1 MATDT
6 NLQFIRERIYEIR
19 HAVMYSMSNGLVR
32 IPNNIV
38 SVIKVD
44 NDGQLW
50 FLCAPPTQK
59 IEECE
64 CVFPARLQFYKKG
77 KFFRLEV
84 SGKATVM
91 NNEYQSDSTASDG
104 EKKEKPLLV
113 KMTMTNIEYT
123 STSERKEKGKIESIL
138 ENSYKWLL
146 RNVAIPRQEK
156 SVFSKLHQ
164 TH

>member
-1 MATDT
+1 MTTDT
-6 NLQFIRERIYEIR
+6 NLEFIRERIYEIR
-19 HAVMYSMSNGLVR
+19 HAVMYTMSNGLVR

-44 NDGQLW
+44 DDGNVW
-50 FLCAPPTQK
+50 FLCTPPTQK
-59 IEECE
+59 VEECE
-64 CVFPARLQFYKKG
+64 LVFPARLQFYKKG
-77 KFFRLEV
+77 KPFRLEV

-91 NNEYQSDSTASDG
+91 NHETPLEGTVTAHTD
-104 EKKEKPLLV
+104 KPILI
-113 KMTMTNIEYT
+113 KMTMSNIEYT
-123 STSERKEKGKIESIL
+123 STSERKEKGKIEAIL

-146 RNVAIPRQEK
+146 KNVAIPRQEK

>member
-1 MATDT
+1 MATADT

-32 IPNNIV
+32 IPNSIV

-50 FLCAPPTQK
+50 FLCTPPTQK

-77 KFFRLEV
+77 KYFRLEV

-91 NNEYQSDSTASDG
+91 NNEYSDAET
-104 EKKEKPLLV
+104 EQKKDKPILI
-113 KMTMTNIEYT
+113 KMSMSNIEYT

-138 ENSYKWLL
+138 ESSYKWLL

>member
-1 MATDT
+1 MTTDT
-6 NLQFIRERIYEIR
+6 NLQFIREKIYEIR

-32 IPNNIV
+32 IPNSIV

-44 NDGQLW
+44 NDGQIW
-50 FLCAPPTQK
+50 FLCTPPMQK
-59 IEECE
+59 VEECE

-91 NNEYQSDSTASDG
+91 NNEYSVDSTE
-104 EKKEKPLLV
+104 EKKDKPILI
-113 KMTMTNIEYT
+113 KMSMTNIEYT

-146 RNVAIPRQEK
+146 RNVAIPREEK

>member
-1 MATDT
+1 MTTDN
-6 NLQFIRERIYEIR
+6 NLQFIREKIYEIR
-19 HAVMYSMSNGLVR
+19 HAVMYSMSNGLVK

-44 NDGQLW
+44 NDGHLW
-50 FLCAPPTQK
+50 FLCTPPSQK

-64 CVFPARLQFYKKG
+64 CVFPARLQFYRKG
-77 KFFRLEV
+77 KPFRMEI

-91 NNEYQSDSTASDG
+91 NNEYQYASTTSGQA
-104 EKKEKPLLV
+104 KNEKPLLV

-123 STSERKEKGKIESIL
+123 STSERKEKGKIELIL

-146 RNVAIPRQEK
+146 KNVAIPRQEK

>member
-1 MATDT
+1 
-6 NLQFIRERIYEIR
+6 
-19 HAVMYSMSNGLVR
+19 
-32 IPNNIV
+32 
-38 SVIKVD
+38 
-44 NDGQLW
+44 
-50 FLCAPPTQK
+50 
-59 IEECE
+59 
-64 CVFPARLQFYKKG
+64 
-77 KFFRLEV
+77 
-84 SGKATVM
+84 M